1 MLKTL
6 DVSSLPQVGIFL
18 LSVTPSPVKGKG
30 KVGRPTAS
38 KASKEKTPSPK
49 EEDEELESPLENKVL
64 LSLPPEK
71 SGEEGSRDE
80 VQSGED

>member
-1 MLKTL
+1 MP
-6 DVSSLPQVGIFL
+6 SL
-18 LSVTPSPVKGKG
+18 VKARGKWIA
-30 KVGRPTAS
+30 PHIS
-38 KASKEKTPSPK
+38 KPSKEKIPFPK